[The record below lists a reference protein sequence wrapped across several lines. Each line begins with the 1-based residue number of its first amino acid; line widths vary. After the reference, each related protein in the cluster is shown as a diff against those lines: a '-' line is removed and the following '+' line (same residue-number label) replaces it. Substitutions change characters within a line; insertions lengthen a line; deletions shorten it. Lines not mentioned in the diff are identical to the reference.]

1 MCNFLAVF
9 LSPICHPV
17 SPYHKIICWT
27 GYSDDN
33 IVSQLVSKYMA
44 TFWLLFCHLMSP
56 GVFYRVNIGFAF
68 IKLTAYMVSLFIGI
82 LLQLFAVFFVTCCH
96 LFIFVWVATF
106 LLFLLLFCHLL
117 SPIFGYVSVLFLYTY
132 FCLHISSQTL
142 QQNMEQLFATFFV
155 TCCHLTKKFG
165 NILQKKYGNKFFH
178 QKIFFKAL

>member
-1 MCNFLAVF
+1 M
-9 LSPICHPV
+9 SPICHLA
-17 SPYHKIICWT
+17 SPYHKII
-27 GYSDDN
+27 GYLGHSDDN
-33 IVSQLVSKYMA
+33 IVSQLVSKYGA

-56 GVFYRVNIGFAF
+56 GWFYRVDIDIGF

-82 LLQLFAVFFVTCCH
+82 LLQLFAVFLSPDV
-96 LFIFVWVATF
+96 TF
-106 LLFLLLFCHLL
+106 LFLSGSQLFCNFLLLFCHLL